1 MCRELTYPLSVYK
14 MSYLRTIFM
23 SCLCRELTLCVN
35 VDEFEAFMRM
45 MLARRQALG
54 KGTKINFL
62 QSAVQEVETE

>member
-1 MCRELTYPLSVYK
+1 
-14 MSYLRTIFM
+14 M
-23 SCLCRELTLCVN
+23 SCLGRELTLCVN